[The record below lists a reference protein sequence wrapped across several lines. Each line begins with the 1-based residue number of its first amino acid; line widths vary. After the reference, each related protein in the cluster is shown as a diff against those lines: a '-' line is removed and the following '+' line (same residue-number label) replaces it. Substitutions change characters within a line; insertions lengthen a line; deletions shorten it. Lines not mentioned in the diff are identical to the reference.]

1 MVLDIFIQII
11 LPIFILIGVGVGVD
25 RLMKVD
31 LPTLSKLLFYLFLP
45 AIIFVN
51 LVESELTPHNF
62 TAVVGFSAVH
72 FVLLLGLSLIVF
84 NIPGL
89 RQQRSLL
96 LMGALFTNAGNYG
109 LPLAHMAFGKSGV
122 TSMALI
128 QVTQSIAIFT
138 LGLWLVDRHHR
149 NWKDMLRGFLSVPLI
164 YAIGGAL
171 LINSAGIQIPE
182 VLWSPVRY
190 LGGALVP
197 VALMTLG
204 VQLSRSRISVKFLL
218 PITAASVMRLLISP
232 LLAVGLAS
240 AWTLVWPGGLDGV
253 YGVLII
259 AMALPI
265 AVNVSILSIEYNR
278 EPEMVSQMVFLS
290 TVLSAL
296 TMTVWL
302 FFFGN

>member
-1 MVLDIFIQII
+1 MVLDIFISII
-11 LPIFILIGVGVGVD
+11 LPIFILIGVGILVD
-25 RLMKVD
+25 RVLHVD
-31 LPTLSKLLFYLFLP
+31 LPTLSKLTFYLFLP

-51 LVESELTPHNF
+51 LVESEIDPASF

-72 FVLLLGLSLIVF
+72 FVLLLALSLLLF
-84 NIPGL
+84 ATPKL
-89 RQQRSLL
+89 RPQRSLL

-109 LPLAHMAFGKSGV
+109 LPLAQMAFGKAGV

-138 LGLWLVDRHHR
+138 LGLWLVDHKHR
-149 NWKDMLRGFLSVPLI
+149 TVKDMLRGLFSVPLV
-164 YAIGGAL
+164 YAIAGAL
-171 LINSAGIQIPE
+171 VINVMAIQIPDF
-182 VLWSPVRY
+182 LWAPMRY
-190 LGGALVP
+190 LAGALVP

-204 VQLSRSRISVKFLL
+204 VQLSRSRISVNFLF
-218 PITAASVMRLLISP
+218 PISAAAVIRLLISP
-232 LLAVGLAS
+232 LLAVGLA
-240 AWTLVWPGGLDGV
+240 ALWTVIWPGGLDGV

-265 AVNVSILSIEYNR
+265 AVNVSILSIQYNR

-302 FFFGN
+302 FFFAR

>member
-11 LPIFILIGVGVGVD
+11 LPIFILIGVGVLVD
-25 RLMKVD
+25 RLFKVD
-31 LPTLSKLLFYLFLP
+31 LPTLSRLTFYLFLP

-51 LVESELTPHNF
+51 LVESELAPQNF
-62 TAVVGFSAVH
+62 SAVVGFSAVH
-72 FVLLLGLSLIVF
+72 FVLLFALSLLLF
-84 NIPGL
+84 SIPKL
-89 RQQRSLL
+89 RPQRSLL

-109 LPLAHMAFGKSGV
+109 LPLAQMAFGKSGM

-138 LGLWLVDRHHR
+138 LGLWLVDQHHR
-149 NWKDMLRGFLSVPLI
+149 TWKDMLRGFLSVPLV
-164 YAIGGAL
+164 YAIAGAL
-171 LINSAGIQIPE
+171 LINSAQIQIPD

-190 LGGALVP
+190 LSGALVP
-197 VALMTLG
+197 IALMTLG
-204 VQLSRSRISVKFLL
+204 VQLSRSRISVRFLF
-218 PITAASVMRLLISP
+218 PITAVSVVRLLISP
-232 LLAVGLAS
+232 LLAVGLA
-240 AWTLVWPGGLDGV
+240 ALWTAIWPGGLDDV
-253 YGVLII
+253 YGVLMI

-296 TMTVWL
+296 TMTAWL
-302 FFFGN
+302 FFFGR